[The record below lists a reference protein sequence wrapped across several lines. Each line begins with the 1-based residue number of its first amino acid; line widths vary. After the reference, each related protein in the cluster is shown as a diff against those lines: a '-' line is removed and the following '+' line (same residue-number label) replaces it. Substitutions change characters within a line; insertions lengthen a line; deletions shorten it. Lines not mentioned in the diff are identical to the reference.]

1 MGFDARKKSG
11 NIFAGS
17 RLIVDGL
24 GIYTVKGNE
33 KNSII
38 KNLPKDDAVSEGNPP
53 TETSTQTPTITPTP
67 N

>member
-11 NIFAGS
+11 NILAGS

-24 GIYTVKGNE
+24 GILTVKGNE
-33 KNSII
+33 KLSII
-38 KNLPKDDAVSEGNPP
+38 KNLPKNDAVSEGNRP
-53 TETSTQTPTITPTP
+53 TETSTQTPTITPTQ

>member
-11 NIFAGS
+11 NILAGS

-24 GIYTVKGNE
+24 GILTVKGDQKIN
-33 KNSII
+33 IV
-38 KNLPKDDAVSEGNPP
+38 KNLPKNDAVSEGNPP